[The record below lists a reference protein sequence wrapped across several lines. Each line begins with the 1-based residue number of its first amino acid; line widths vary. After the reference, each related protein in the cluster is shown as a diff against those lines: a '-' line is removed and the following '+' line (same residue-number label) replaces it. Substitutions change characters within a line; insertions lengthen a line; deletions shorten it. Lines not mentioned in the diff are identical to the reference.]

1 MVWRITPASGL
12 LLCCKAAL
20 VQVEKLSGLAQD
32 GFNLHQ
38 DQTLLM
44 DPTLCGL
51 EERQEVPVDR
61 GKTNF
66 RCGCFG
72 HRAPPAK
79 QTDESSVSSKAVMR
93 NGLAKSLRHSRFRSQ
108 MDSSIG
114 INSDCLSGCATRSEE
129 H

>member
-20 VQVEKLSGLAQD
+20 VQVEKLGGLAQD
-32 GFNLHQ
+32 VFNLHQ

-51 EERQEVPVDR
+51 KECEEAPVDG
-61 GKTNF
+61 GKATF
-66 RCGCFG
+66 RCSCLG
-72 HRAPPAK
+72 HWTPQAM

-93 NGLAKSLRHSRFRSQ
+93 KGLARSLRQSRFRFQ
-108 MDSSIG
+108 MVQANG
-114 INSDCLSGCATRSEE
+114 ISSDCLSGCAT
-129 H
+129 